1 MSLMGRPYEVAVM
14 GPRISIRAANRW
26 GRPAIWLVMPL
37 WGLSLCLMI
46 PRQAGPGRP
55 YTQPLFRRTIF
66 ASPFVKSSI
75 LTRHD
80 ALVSK

>member
-1 MSLMGRPYEVAVM
+1 MSLMGRPYR
-14 GPRISIRAANRW
+14 GDTRLRRPRKVIIGE